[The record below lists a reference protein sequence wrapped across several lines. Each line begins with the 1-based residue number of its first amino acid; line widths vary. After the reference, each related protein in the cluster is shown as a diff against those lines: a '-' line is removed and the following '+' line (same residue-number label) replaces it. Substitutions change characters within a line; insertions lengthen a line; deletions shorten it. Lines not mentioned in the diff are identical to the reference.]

1 MKKVKKC
8 LLLAAL
14 SILFFSCSKLEEEP
28 YSFFTPDQFYKT
40 SADVQAGITAVYGP
54 LASLYNQVG
63 WQMPNYIADQ
73 MFPRAVVGRDQL
85 PGFTFDPSF
94 AIVTTYWA
102 NCYQGISN
110 ANALLKNIEGVSMDA
125 TLKSQIKAEA
135 HFMRA
140 LFYFNLA
147 RSYGDV
153 PIRLEPVTG
162 INESLGIKAPVK
174 DVYAL
179 ILSDLEIAERDL
191 PAAPAQRGR
200 AFKGA
205 AIALAAKAYLYTEN
219 WNKASAKA
227 LQLITNPGTLGLVSR
242 VKDLWD
248 VDKEDANRKEFIFAV
263 EFSRLPGL
271 VSSEING
278 FFAPGGSAPIF
289 NKVAYGSQFAYLSF
303 FNSFNNND
311 ERKSLMATSYV
322 NTAGK
327 LIDQTDPNLKGRAFI
342 TKFTDPQ
349 SNGAAGENNY
359 PILRFADVLLIHAEA
374 EARLNGANAAAYE
387 SVNKVRRRAFGQP
400 LNLPSIY
407 DITPGLIQTNFI
419 NAVLQE
425 RSFELCFEGDRWY
438 DLTRNNRFLEVASVT
453 NAEYALRPVQA
464 KHRWF
469 PIPLSE
475 VQTNSR
481 LEQNPLWK

>member
-1 MKKVKKC
+1 MSTS
-8 LLLAAL
+8 LL
-14 SILFFSCSKLEEEP
+14 SCSLEEEP

-54 LASLYNQVG
+54 LGSLYNQVG

-85 PGFTFDPSF
+85 PGFTFDPSY
-94 AIVTTYWA
+94 AILTTYWT
-102 NCYQGISN
+102 NCYLGISN
-110 ANALLKNIEGVSMDA
+110 ANALLKNIDGVQMDA
-125 TLKSQIKAEA
+125 TLKSQTKAEA

-140 LFYFNLA
+140 LFYFHLA
-147 RSYGDV
+147 KNFGDV

-162 INESLGIKAPVK
+162 ITESEGPKAPVK
-174 DVYAL
+174 EVYAL
-179 ILSDLEIAERDL
+179 ILADLEIAERDL
-191 PAAPAQRGR
+191 PITPSQKGK

-205 AIALAAKAYLYTEN
+205 AIALAAKANLYNEN
-219 WNKASAKA
+219 WPQASAKA
-227 LQLITNPGTLGLVSR
+227 FQLISNPGSLGLVTN

-248 VDKEDANRKEFIFAV
+248 VTKEDENRKENIFAV
-263 EFSRLPGL
+263 EFSRLPTL

-289 NKVAYGSQFAYLSF
+289 NKIAYGSQFAYIQF
-303 FNSFNNND
+303 FYSFNNND
-311 ERKSLMATSYV
+311 KRKVLMDTSYV
-322 NTAGK
+322 NAAGK
-327 LIDQTDPNLKGRAFI
+327 RIGQLDPNLKGRAFVL
-342 TKFTDPQ
+342 KFVDPQ

-374 EARLNGANAAAYE
+374 EARANNAPNAAAYE

-400 LNLPSIY
+400 LNVPSIY
-407 DITPGLIQTNFI
+407 DIPTNLNLKDFV

-438 DLTRNNRFLEVASVT
+438 DLTRTNNFLQVATQT
-453 NAEYALRPVQA
+453 NPEYPIRPVQA

-475 VQTNSR
+475 VQTN
-481 LEQNPLWK
+481 LKLGGQNPLWQ